1 MLFLPSLFQFFG
13 FVCLLLFSC
22 ALSHSLINVDFLFH
36 LLLRGPFSLKFH
48 FFFWSISYIL
58 QTLYSIFFHSFPA
71 HVLASSS
78 FSLFFSTVVNLL
90 EKKNPKKSKRHPTNK
105 NPKPWASYRSG
116 TWGSWWSGHG
126 CTYVNALTS
135 HLSECNYRNPFCQP
149 SKRTK
154 SYALRNRLTREN
166 QYIRGASPA
175 LLARAVTV
183 SAFPL

>member
-48 FFFWSISYIL
+48 FFFVYFLHPSN
-58 QTLYSIFFHSFPA
+58 
-71 HVLASSS
+71 
-78 FSLFFSTVVNLL
+78 SLFNLL
-90 EKKNPKKSKRHPTNK
+90 SLLPCTCLGQLLLFSVLFPISQPAEKKKPKNSKRHPTNK